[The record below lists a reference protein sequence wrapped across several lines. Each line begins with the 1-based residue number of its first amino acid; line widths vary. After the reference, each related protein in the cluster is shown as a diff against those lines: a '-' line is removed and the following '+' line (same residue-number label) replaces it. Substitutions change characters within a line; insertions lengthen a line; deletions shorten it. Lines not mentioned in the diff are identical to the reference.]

1 MKIFL
6 RTVFYQFFLLFVG
19 GAVGFILNAE
29 YIGWKSVIIERSVQ
43 NIFFPVEYSDE
54 VEDLVLNVGRL
65 RLNIALNGNPYD
77 STGIKLLDEFV
88 WNEEV
93 YVALYEYTNAEGTIR
108 RDYSTRVRW
117 KSWEYYYEYH
127 GPEGADIDELL
138 APVPPGPESAPV
150 PTHPAAPAQQ
160 APHHPHRDEKGRP
173 VPGPVHIPNNPSTKP
188 WWDRR

>member
-65 RLNIALNGNPYD
+65 RLNVALNGSPYD

-127 GPEGADIDELL
+127 GPEGVDINDLF
-138 APVPPGPESAPV
+138 APEPPGPEPV
-150 PTHPAAPAQQ
+150 TAPTHPAAPVQQ

-173 VPGPVHIPNNPSTKP
+173 VPGPVHVPNHPSTKP